1 MKRTIAFFALTALMA
16 GALAARG
23 QNYSSKVSLPNVSGI
38 TVYNGAPEGFDPVS
52 AADSQLEDYGYP
64 RRPDPGDTKAYANWV
79 KAVSTTRITPQL
91 SITTDVRAIGFLG
104 TSVQHHELGPIA
116 LAVIKRSLPDG
127 GALQVAGQ
135 NVAVEPDPSGLTDA
149 RPRA

>member
-1 MKRTIAFFALTALMA
+1 VKLTISFFAVTALMA

-23 QNYSSKVSLPNVSGI
+23 QSYSSNVSLPHVSGI

-91 SITTDVRAIGFLG
+91 SINANVVHRANQRKGAPTEASGTT
-104 TSVQHHELGPIA
+104 
-116 LAVIKRSLPDG
+116 LASESLT
-127 GALQVAGQ
+127 GADF
-135 NVAVEPDPSGLTDA
+135 P
-149 RPRA
+149 

>member
-1 MKRTIAFFALTALMA
+1 MA

-52 AADSQLEDYGYP
+52 AADSQLEDYGFP

-79 KAVSTTRITPQL
+79 RAVSTTRITPEL
-91 SITTDVRAIGFLG
+91 SVNANVVHRMNQRAGNAPAAASESNTVKSQSFNWNG
-104 TSVQHHELGPIA
+104 Y
-116 LAVIKRSLPDG
+116 SLTAP
-127 GALQVAGQ
+127 GAPFREVVG
-135 NVAVEPDPSGLTDA
+135 
-149 RPRA
+149 